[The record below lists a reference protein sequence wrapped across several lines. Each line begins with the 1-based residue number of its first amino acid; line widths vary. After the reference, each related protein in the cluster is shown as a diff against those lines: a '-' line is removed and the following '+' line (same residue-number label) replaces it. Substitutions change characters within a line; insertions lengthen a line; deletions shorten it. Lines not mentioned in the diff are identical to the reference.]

1 MSQMIKMNCQMKFPM
16 ISDTKMSFR
25 GNFILL
31 FALLLLPFFAQAK
44 EIPKKT
50 RQLVNDYVHV
60 MSESQR
66 RALERKLEAYNDT
79 TSTQIAVVIERSTEG
94 EDIFGYTIRLAEN
107 WGIGQDGKDNGILIY
122 IATDDRKMRI
132 LTGYGAEPTVT
143 DAMAKR
149 IIEKIIIPAI
159 RQGKYYEGLDKATTK
174 ISQLAAG
181 EFSADDSDSNSISP
195 LLIFLLILLLFFLFA
210 YLASKSNGGK
220 GGGYYRGGHYDDP
233 WRGSGGWWIGGGG
246 SSGGGGGG
254 FSGGGGFGGFGGGS
268 FGGGGAGGSW

>member
-1 MSQMIKMNCQMKFPM
+1 MRSPM
-16 ISDTKMSFR
+16 TSSGMHFR
-25 GNFILL
+25 GSFVLL

-50 RQLVNDYVHV
+50 RQLVNDFAHV
-60 MSESQR
+60 MSVEQT
-66 RALERKLEAYNDT
+66 RALEQKLVAYNDT
-79 TSTQIAVVIERSTEG
+79 TSTQIAIVIERSTEG
-94 EDIFGYTIRLAEN
+94 EDIFNYAIRLAEN

-122 IATDDRKMRI
+122 IATEDRKMRI

-149 IIEKIIIPAI
+149 IIERIIIPAI
-159 RQGKYYEGLDKATTK
+159 KRGKYYEGLDKATTK

-181 EFSADDSDSNSISP
+181 EFSADDSGADSISP

-210 YLASKSNGGK
+210 YLASKGSGGS
-220 GGGYYRGGHYDDP
+220 GGGYYRGGHYNDP
-233 WRGSGGWWIGGGG
+233 WRGSGGWIGGG
-246 SSGGGGGG
+246 SAGGGGI
-254 FSGGGGFGGFGGGS
+254 SGGGGFGGFGGGS

>member
-1 MSQMIKMNCQMKFPM
+1 MRSPM
-16 ISDTKMSFR
+16 TSGSMHFR
-25 GNFILL
+25 GSFVLL

-50 RQLVNDYVHV
+50 RQLVNDFAHV
-60 MSESQR
+60 MSVEQT
-66 RALERKLEAYNDT
+66 RALEQKLVAYNDT
-79 TSTQIAVVIERSTEG
+79 TSTQIAIVIERSTEG
-94 EDIFGYTIRLAEN
+94 EDIFNYAIRLAEN

-122 IATDDRKMRI
+122 IATEDRKMRL

-149 IIEKIIIPAI
+149 IIERIIIPAI
-159 RQGKYYEGLDKATTK
+159 KRGEYYEGLDKATTK

-181 EFSADDSDSNSISP
+181 EFSADDSGADSISP

-210 YLASKSNGGK
+210 YLASKGGGGS
-220 GGGYYRGGHYDDP
+220 GGGYYRGGHYNDP
-233 WRGSGGWWIGGGG
+233 WRGSGGWIGGG
-246 SSGGGGGG
+246 STGGGGL
-254 FSGGGGFGGFGGGS
+254 SGGGGFGGFGGGS

>member
-1 MSQMIKMNCQMKFPM
+1 M
-16 ISDTKMSFR
+16 ISDKRLSIER
-25 GNFILL
+25 RFILL
-31 FALLLLPFFAQAK
+31 FALFLLPFFAQAK

-50 RQLVNDYVHV
+50 RQLVNDFAHV
-60 MSESQR
+60 MSVSQT
-66 RALERKLEAYNDT
+66 RALEQKLVAYNDT

-94 EDIFGYTIRLAEN
+94 EDIFGYAIRLAEN
-107 WGIGQDGKDNGILIY
+107 WGIGQDGKDNGVLIY

-149 IIEKIIIPAI
+149 IIERIIIPAI
-159 RQGKYYEGLDKATTK
+159 KQGKYYEGLDQATTK

-181 EFSADDSDSNSISP
+181 EFSADDSGSGAISP
-195 LLIFLLILLLFFLFA
+195 LLVFLLILLLFFLFA

-220 GGGYYRGGHYDDP
+220 GGGYYRGGHYNDP
-233 WRGSGGWWIGGGG
+233 WRGSGGGWIGGG
-246 SSGGGGGG
+246 STGGGG

>member
-1 MSQMIKMNCQMKFPM
+1 MKFPM
-16 ISDTKMSFR
+16 ISDPKMSFR
-25 GNFILL
+25 VNFILL

-50 RQLVNDYVHV
+50 RQLVNDFAHV
-60 MSESQR
+60 MSVSQT
-66 RALERKLEAYNDT
+66 RALEQKLVAYNDT

-94 EDIFGYTIRLAEN
+94 EDIFGYAIRLAEN
-107 WGIGQDGKDNGILIY
+107 WGIGQDGKDNGVLIY
-122 IATDDRKMRI
+122 IASEDHKIRI

-149 IIEKIIIPAI
+149 IIERIIIPAI
-159 RQGKYYEGLDKATTK
+159 KQGKYYEGLDKATTK

-181 EFSADDSDSNSISP
+181 EFSADEASPISP
-195 LLIFLLILLLFFLFA
+195 LLIFLFILLLFFLFA
-210 YLASKSNGGK
+210 YLASKGSGGQ
-220 GGGYYRGGHYDDP
+220 GGGYYRGGHYNDS
-233 WRGSGGWWIGGGG
+233 WRGSGGGGWIGGG
-246 SSGGGGGG
+246 STGGGG